1 MTSETTRA
9 RTRRSR
15 WSIAF
20 VSAMLVLLLVGCG
33 PQVSPYWPTLTVEG
47 TGDDATVYLAQTA
60 TGQIVALNGGT
71 GQVVWTFPAT
81 PERRGGLLSGCT
93 AAPATDGPFVSPPVY
108 TQDALYVS
116 SAGEQQ
122 RRLFS
127 AGENQAGL
135 RALNKFGTL
144 QWDAKVSSDRSI
156 ASPAIDDTT
165 AYLPS
170 SDHSVYAIDLDTHLA
185 RWAFGTENWVWATP
199 LVTEDRVYIA
209 SMDHSLYAV
218 DKGNGSQI
226 WQFTGEPGALA
237 ASPVLSGDINPLLY
251 VGSLGGHLYA
261 VQAET
266 GDAEWDVKVEGGIW
280 SSPLLVHD
288 ESSGFQALFVG
299 TLNGYF
305 YALDPQDGTE
315 LWRQEL
321 PGEIRGTPAYVAGSE
336 SSAGQVYVGCGDGR
350 LYAFD
355 AETGSEKLSP
365 LGQQANEASLFAS
378 LVYDGQYLYVV
389 AMDGRVFALDP
400 AENDIVWQVNP
411 LEQAGEEK

>member
-1 MTSETTRA
+1 M
-9 RTRRSR
+9 
-15 WSIAF
+15 
-20 VSAMLVLLLVGCG
+20 
-33 PQVSPYWPTLTVEG
+33 LTVEG
-47 TGDDATVYLAQTA
+47 TGDEATVYLAQTA
-60 TGQIVALNGGT
+60 TGQIIALNGET

-81 PERRGGLLSGCT
+81 PERRVGLLRGCT
-93 AAPATDGPFVSPPVY
+93 AAPATDGPFVSPPAY
-108 TQDALYVS
+108 TQEALYVS

-135 RALNKFGTL
+135 RALNKLGTL
-144 QWDAKVSSDRSI
+144 QWDAKVSTDRSI

-170 SDHSVYAIDLDTHLA
+170 SDYSVYAIDLETRQV
-185 RWAFGTENWVWATP
+185 RWSFATQNWVWATP

-237 ASPVLSGDINPLLY
+237 ASPVISDDTSPLLY
-251 VGSLGGHLYA
+251 FGSLGGRVYA
-261 VQAET
+261 VRAET
-266 GDAEWDVKVEGGIW
+266 GDVEWEAEVEGGIW
-280 SSPLLVHD
+280 SSPLLIQD
-288 ESSGFQALFVG
+288 ESNGLNVLYVG
-299 TLNGYF
+299 TLDGF
-305 YALDPQDGTE
+305 LYAFNAQDGTKKWE
-315 LWRQEL
+315 KSLSS
-321 PGEIRGTPAYVAGSE
+321 EIRGTPAHAAGN
-336 SSAGQVYVGCGDGR
+336 VYIGCENGR

-378 LVYDGQYLYVV
+378 PVYDGQYLYVV
-389 AMDGRVFALDP
+389 ANDGRVFALDP

-411 LEQAGEEK
+411 LEQAGEDK